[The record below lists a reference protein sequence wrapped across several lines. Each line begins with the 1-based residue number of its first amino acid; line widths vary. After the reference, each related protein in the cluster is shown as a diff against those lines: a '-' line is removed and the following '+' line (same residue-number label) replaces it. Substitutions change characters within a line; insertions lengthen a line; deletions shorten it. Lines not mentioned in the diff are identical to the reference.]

1 MPNHQRIA
9 LGRGK
14 VFSAP
19 HLRLEGVSRCWIE
32 EANTTR
38 LDSWLILDP
47 TIRVPGSQI
56 SISYNPERARLRR
69 RGGALQSFLGIVSG
83 PPHHHCA
90 DGDSAPRC
98 DPRR

>member
-1 MPNHQRIA
+1 MTRQSIYCTRTGSEFIFKGLDRNINEIR
-9 LGRGK
+9 
-14 VFSAP
+14 S
-19 HLRLEGVSRCWIE
+19 LEGVSRCWIE

-69 RGGALQSFLGIVSG
+69 RGGAPAIV
-83 PPHHHCA
+83 
-90 DGDSAPRC
+90 PRH
-98 DPRR
+98 RVRAAASSLR